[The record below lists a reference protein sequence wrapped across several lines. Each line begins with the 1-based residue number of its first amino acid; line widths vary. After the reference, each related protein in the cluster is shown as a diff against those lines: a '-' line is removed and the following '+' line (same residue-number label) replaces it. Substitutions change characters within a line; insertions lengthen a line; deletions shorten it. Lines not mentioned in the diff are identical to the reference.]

1 MRDYD
6 DTTDLVNAEL
16 LTAIGLLQSGE
27 E

>member
-6 DTTDLVNAEL
+6 DTANLVNAEL

-27 E
+27 K